1 MSSMGPGHRWEKGL
15 LHWDWEPGVVVNRP
29 RLLGFAGDC
38 LLWAGLCAVA
48 ELGNG
53 MMPTAT
59 QVIRGSPPKC
69 LTFP

>member
-1 MSSMGPGHRWEKGL
+1 MSSMGPSHRWEKGL

-29 RLLGFAGDC
+29 RLLGFVGDC
-38 LLWAGLCAVA
+38 LLWAGPCAVA

-53 MMPTAT
+53 MMPAAT